1 MKKMTRMICALAV
14 ALAVTAVAVR
24 AQDVKTETKTKVDDA
39 KVTTYTG
46 CVETGTVEKTFVL
59 SNAIAKVETT
69 TGAGKV
75 TSYVLVPQGEINFQ
89 TNVGQK
95 VEVTA
100 MVIPAGDDKSTVKT
114 ETTTKVEG
122 QPTQRTET
130 KEKIE
135 QKDWPQLRVVSVK
148 HLADRCTPRP

>member
-1 MKKMTRMICALAV
+1 MKRLICGLSMAV
-14 ALAVTAVAVR
+14 AAAIAVQ
-24 AQDVKTETKTKVDDA
+24 AQDVKTETKTKIDDA
-39 KVTTYTG
+39 KVSTFTG
-46 CVETGTVEKTFVL
+46 CLQTGVEKTFVL
-59 SNAIAKVETT
+59 QNAVAVAETKT
-69 TGAGKV
+69 EGGTV

-100 MVIPAGDDKSTVKT
+100 MVIPAGDDKSKVRT

-122 QPTQRTET
+122 QPTQKTET

-135 QKDWPQLRVVSVK
+135 QQDWPQLRVVSVK

>member
-1 MKKMTRMICALAV
+1 MKRMICGFAA
-14 ALAVTAVAVR
+14 ALAVTAVALQ
-24 AQDVKTETKTKVDDA
+24 AQDMKTETKTKIDEG
-39 KVTTYTG
+39 KVATYTG
-46 CVETGTVEKTFVL
+46 CLATGTEKTFVL
-59 SNAIAKVETT
+59 QNAVTVTETKADGST
-69 TGAGKV
+69 V
-75 TSYVLVPQGEINFQ
+75 TSYVLVPTGEINFQ

-100 MVIPAGDDKSTVKT
+100 MVIPRGDDKSTVRT

-122 QPTQRTET
+122 QPTQKTET

>member
-1 MKKMTRMICALAV
+1 MKGLICGLSMAIAAAIAV
-14 ALAVTAVAVR
+14 Q
-24 AQDVKTETKTKVDDA
+24 AQDVKTETKTKVDDG
-39 KVTTYTG
+39 KVATYTG
-46 CVETGTVEKTFVL
+46 CLQTGSEKTFVL
-59 SNAIAKVETT
+59 QNAVAVAETKT
-69 TGAGKV
+69 EGGTV

-100 MVIPAGDDKSTVKT
+100 MVIPTGDDKSKVRT

-122 QPTQRTET
+122 QPAQRTET

-135 QKDWPQLRVVSVK
+135 QQDWP
-148 HLADRCTPRP
+148 

>member
-1 MKKMTRMICALAV
+1 MKRMICGLAV
-14 ALAVTAVAVR
+14 ALAATAVAVQ

-39 KVTTYTG
+39 KVMTYTG
-46 CVETGTVEKTFVL
+46 CVQAGTIEKTFVL
-59 SNAIAKVETT
+59 SNAVATVETKT
-69 TGAGKV
+69 DAGKV
-75 TSYVLVPQGEINFQ
+75 TSYVLLPQGEINFQ

-100 MVIPAGDDKSTVKT
+100 MVIPAGDDKSTIKT

-122 QPTQRTET
+122 QPTQKTET

-148 HLADRCTPRP
+148 HLADRCAPSPQ